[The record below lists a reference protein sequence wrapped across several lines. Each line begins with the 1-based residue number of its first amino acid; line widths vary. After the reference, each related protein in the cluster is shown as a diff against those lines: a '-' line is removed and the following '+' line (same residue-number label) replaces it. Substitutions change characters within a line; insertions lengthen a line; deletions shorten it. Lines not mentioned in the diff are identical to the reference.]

1 MHKMDKPIKS
11 KPVLYA
17 VCLPELQR
25 IAIEHGYNLV
35 VHGSLNRDLDLICIA
50 WTDEPSNRIV
60 LLDAFVEFLGAK
72 KSRNPKDIEKSYH
85 HSKLAGGRD
94 SHIIHLNYGF
104 DSLGEHTDDIWYL
117 DISFTPCIK

>member
-1 MHKMDKPIKS
+1 MDKPIKS

-35 VHGSLNRDLDLICIA
+35 VHGSLNRDLDLICVA
-50 WTDEPSNRIV
+50 WTDKPSSRID
-60 LLDAFVEFLGAK
+60 LLDAFAEFLGAYR
-72 KSRNPKDIEKSYH
+72 SRDSQDINQSYH
-85 HSKLAGGRD
+85 HSKLPGGRD

-104 DSLGEHTDDIWYL
+104 DSLGKHIDDQWYL
-117 DISFTPCIK
+117 DISFTPQLQL